1 MHVYIINLARSPD
14 RREYMVTQLA
24 NTGLSYEVVDG
35 IDGRRLD
42 FDNSE
47 TARLV
52 APSVLVDKSL
62 LAGEIG
68 CAMSHLRVYEKFL
81 SDSHD
86 YALILEDDVTLP
98 RDLASLV
105 EDIAQSLSGAE
116 VVLLNFDSTGPVR
129 LARSEMIDLQTN
141 RALVLPI
148 DGDQILSAAAYMVT
162 REACLR
168 LVKGLLPISAKA
180 DEWAIR
186 FNAGMIDR
194 VRCIIP
200 IAVTKSSVFPST
212 MDYNPRGSIKA
223 RILEF
228 VARYDFGGAQKLM
241 AYRRR
246 RIWRRMTAFELSD
259 APFVNKPSRL

>member
-14 RREYMVTQLA
+14 RREYMVTQLV

-68 CAMSHLRVYEKFL
+68 CAMSHLRVYEKIL
-81 SDSHD
+81 SDGHD
-86 YALILEDDVTLP
+86 YALVLEDDVTLP

-105 EDIAQSLSGAE
+105 EEIAQSLSGAE
-116 VVLLNFDSTGPVR
+116 VVLLNFDSTGPVQ
-129 LARSEMIDLQTN
+129 LARSEMIDLKTN

-148 DGDQILSAAAYMVT
+148 DGNQILSAAAYMVT

-194 VRCIIP
+194 MRCIVP

-246 RIWRRMTAFELSD
+246 RIWRRMTVFELSD

>member
-1 MHVYIINLARSPD
+1 M
-14 RREYMVTQLA
+14 
-24 NTGLSYEVVDG
+24 
-35 IDGRRLD
+35 
-42 FDNSE
+42 
-47 TARLV
+47 
-52 APSVLVDKSL
+52 
-62 LAGEIG
+62 
-68 CAMSHLRVYEKFL
+68 
-81 SDSHD
+81 
-86 YALILEDDVTLP
+86 TLP

-148 DGDQILSAAAYMVT
+148 DVDQILSAAAYMVT

-194 VRCIIP
+194 VRCIVP
-200 IAVTKSSVFPST
+200 IAVTKSSVFSLPPWTIILAVALKHEFLSLSPAMT
-212 MDYNPRGSIKA
+212 SAA
-223 RILEF
+223 RKNLWHTGDGEF
-228 VARYDFGGAQKLM
+228 GAG
-241 AYRRR
+241 
-246 RIWRRMTAFELSD
+246 
-259 APFVNKPSRL
+259 